1 MSNTWKELNFNVN
14 RLNIIKSVKEVC
26 IETEYILLDFV
37 SAVTIWNITGWKM
50 LVLTP
55 LKENGFSSFIAFF

>member
-37 SAVTIWNITGWKM
+37 SAVTIWNINGWKM